1 MHKLTFGAL
10 RMANPHHRKSMT
22 DLVARALTRTLA
34 ATLVIYAATHARA
47 ADTWKPRKVVEI
59 VVGAQAGGANDR
71 MGRVL
76 QKILTDTNALPVPT
90 AVVNKPGQGQ
100 ALSVAY
106 LNTHVADPHYV
117 VILGSSWVTTSITS
131 SSASTHRDLTPLIKA
146 ADTDLVLFVNAGSP
160 LRHTKEMVDGLAKNV
175 AAYSFGFSTS
185 AGNASHIALA
195 EMARIAGADSRKL
208 KLVVNA
214 SGSITATQVAGG
226 HVNVGISSSGSAQAM
241 VSSGKIRLL
250 GTLSTQR
257 LPLLPELPTLR
268 EQGYDIVASTWFTIF
283 GPKGLTSEQ
292 VAYWE
297 EVLFKAMRH
306 PEAKKFAESN
316 NWTIDLVGAK
326 ALPAVLDKEYARL
339 CKTLTELGM
348 VQ

>member
-1 MHKLTFGAL
+1 
-10 RMANPHHRKSMT
+10 MT
-22 DLVARALTRTLA
+22 HTLFRTLA
-34 ATLVIYAATHARA
+34 ALALHVCAYAHA
-47 ADTWKPRKVVEI
+47 ADAWKPRKVVEI

-100 ALSVAY
+100 SLSVAY
-106 LNTHVADPHYV
+106 LNTHVGDPHYL
-117 VILGSSWVTTSITS
+117 VILGSSWVTTAITS
-131 SSASTHRDLTPLIKA
+131 GSAGTHRDLTPIIKA
-146 ADTDLVLFVNAGSP
+146 ADTDLVLFVNGGSP
-160 LRHTKEMVDGLAKNV
+160 LRHIKDIVDGLAKNV

-195 EMARIAGADSRKL
+195 ELARIAGADSRKL

-226 HVNVGISSSGSAQAM
+226 HVTGGISSSGSAQAM
-241 VSSGKIRLL
+241 VSNGKIRLL
-250 GTLSTQR
+250 GTLSSQR

-283 GPKGLTSEQ
+283 GPKGLTPEQ

-297 EVLFKAMRH
+297 DVFVKAMRH

-316 NWTIDLVGAK
+316 NWTIDLVGAR
-326 ALPAVLDKEYARL
+326 ALPAVLEKEYVRL
-339 CKTLTELGM
+339 RKLLTELGM